1 MKNINLNN
9 EQRTTNNEQRT
20 TNNEQRTTN
29 NEQRTTKIQ
38 IIDFSEYIQLV
49 FTDYTLRTIT
59 LGTAILGAICGMLG
73 SFAVLRKQ
81 SLLGDAISHAALPG
95 IAIAFLITGTK
106 ETNVLLIGA
115 LVSGLLGA
123 FWIRGITKRTHLK
136 SDTALGLI
144 LSIFFGFGMLLLT
157 YIQKLPNANQS
168 GLDKFLF
175 GQAATLLARD
185 VWFMAIVTFICL
197 VVLLLF
203 WKEFKIL
210 LFDADYA
217 KTLGFNIQLIDIL
230 ITSFIVIAIVLGLQ
244 TVGVVLMSAMLLAP
258 AAAARQ
264 WTNSLGIMVVL
275 AAFFGATSGVVGTAI
290 SASQNNLSTGPVI
303 VLVAAVFVGFSF
315 IFSPSRGLLFKQI
328 RFIQNRKDLQ
338 LHKTLAFM
346 FEIAEDHEDISH
358 PHAIKILNN
367 FYGYTRK
374 SLGKLERKE
383 YINVKGSMWSMTPK
397 GYHFAANLYNQQG
410 NENE

>member
-1 MKNINLNN
+1 M
-9 EQRTTNNEQRT
+9 
-20 TNNEQRTTN
+20 
-29 NEQRTTKIQ
+29 
-38 IIDFSEYIQLV
+38 
-49 FTDYTLRTIT
+49 
-59 LGTAILGAICGMLG
+59 GAICGMLG

-106 ETNVLLIGA
+106 ETYVLLIGA

-123 FWIRGITKRTHLK
+123 FWIRSIVKRTHLK

-185 VWFMAIVTFICL
+185 VWFMAAVTFSCL

-264 WTNSLGIMVVL
+264 WTNSLGIMVIL
-275 AAFFGATSGVVGTAI
+275 AAFFGAISGVVGTAI

-315 IFSPSRGLLFKQI
+315 IFSPSRGLLFRQI
-328 RFIQNRKDLQ
+328 RFIKNRKDLE

-346 FEIAEDHEDISH
+346 FEIAKGHENISH
-358 PHAIKILNN
+358 PHAVKILNN
-367 FYGYTRK
+367 FHGYTRK
-374 SLGKLERKE
+374 SLEKLVRKE
-383 YINVKGSMWSMTPK
+383 YINVTGSMWSMTSK

>member
-1 MKNINLNN
+1 MSF
-9 EQRTTNNEQRT
+9 T
-20 TNNEQRTTN
+20 
-29 NEQRTTKIQ
+29 
-38 IIDFSEYIQLV
+38 EYFELL
-49 FTDYTLRTIT
+49 FNDYTLRTIS

-95 IAIAFLITGTK
+95 IAISFLITGTK

-115 LVSGLLGA
+115 LISGLIGA

-157 YIQKLPNANQS
+157 YIQKQPNANQS

-185 VWFMAIVTFICL
+185 VWFMAIVALVCL
-197 VVLLLF
+197 FVLLLF

-210 LFDADYA
+210 LFDIDYA
-217 KTLGFNIQLIDIL
+217 KTLGFNTKTIDIL
-230 ITSFIVIAIVLGLQ
+230 ITSFIVLAIVLGLQ

-275 AAFFGATSGVVGTAI
+275 AAAFGAISGVVGTGI

-303 VLVAAVFVGFSF
+303 VLVAAVFVIFSF
-315 IFSPSRGLLFKQI
+315 IFSPSRGLLFRQI
-328 RFIQNRKDLQ
+328 RFIQNRKDLH

-346 FEIAEDHEDISH
+346 FDIAKNHENISH
-358 PHAIKILNN
+358 PHTVKILNN
-367 FYGYTRK
+367 FHGYTRK
-374 SLGKLERKE
+374 SLSKLESKD
-383 YINVKGSMWSMTPK
+383 YIHVNGQMWAMTEK
-397 GYHFAANLYNQQG
+397 GYHFAANLYDQQLK
-410 NENE
+410 END